1 MWRAVV
7 SQPLDRTSDIQQ
19 LGQLDEEAGEFWRT
33 NIFQIASNG
42 DNLSAFEPNRLFLNT
57 GQGKRFIDA
66 SFNSGANI
74 DSDSRSVIAADI
86 NLDGKPDL
94 LVGSVGGGPL
104 RLFLNQVVTDNR
116 FLTLQLPEHS
126 GSLVGTRI
134 ILHTSSHLI
143 YRDLFPVNACL
154 GQAPINTTFGI
165 PVGTTVKKA
174 SIRWPNGKNITLAV
188 TEQNGALQIITE
200 E

>member
-1 MWRAVV
+1 M
-7 SQPLDRTSDIQQ
+7 SQPLDRTREIQQ
-19 LGQLDEEAGEFWRT
+19 LGELDEEAGEFWRT
-33 NIFQIASNG
+33 NIFQFGNSD

-57 GQGKRFIDA
+57 GKGKRFIDA

-104 RLFLNQVVTDNR
+104 RLFLNQVETDNR
-116 FLTLQLPEHS
+116 FLSLQLPEYS

-154 GQAPINTTFGI
+154 GQSPINTTFGI
-165 PVGTTVKKA
+165 PAGATVDRA
-174 SIRWPNGKNITLAV
+174 TIRWPNGNTISGAV
-188 TEQNGALQIITE
+188 SEQNGALQFITE

>member
-1 MWRAVV
+1 V
-7 SQPLDRTSDIQQ
+7 SQPLDRTSEIQQ
-19 LGQLDEEAGEFWRT
+19 LGELDEEAGEFWRT
-33 NIFQIASNG
+33 NVFQFANSD
-42 DNLSAFEPNRLFLNT
+42 DNLSAFEPNRLFLNA

-74 DSDSRSVIAADI
+74 DSDSRSVIATDI

-104 RLFLNQVVTDNR
+104 RLFLNQVETDNR
-116 FLTLQLPEHS
+116 FLNLQLPVYS

-154 GQAPINTTFGI
+154 GQSPINTTFGI
-165 PVGTTVKKA
+165 PAGATVDRA
-174 SIRWPNGKNITLAV
+174 TIRWPNGNTISGAV
-188 TEQNGALQIITE
+188 SEQNGALQIITE

>member
-1 MWRAVV
+1 M
-7 SQPLDRTSDIQQ
+7 SQPLDRTSEIQQ
-19 LGQLDEEAGEFWRT
+19 LGELDEEAGEFWRT
-33 NIFQIASNG
+33 NVFQFANSD

-104 RLFLNQVVTDNR
+104 RLFLNQVETDNR
-116 FLTLQLPEHS
+116 FLSLQLPEYS
-126 GSLVGTRI
+126 GSFVGTRI

-154 GQAPINTTFGI
+154 GQSPINTTFGI
-165 PVGTTVKKA
+165 PAGATVDRA
-174 SIRWPNGKNITLAV
+174 TIRWPNGNTISGAV
-188 TEQNGALQIITE
+188 SEQNGALQIITE

>member
-1 MWRAVV
+1 V
-7 SQPLDRTSDIQQ
+7 SQPLDRTSEIQQ
-19 LGQLDEEAGEFWRT
+19 LGELDEEAGEFWRT
-33 NIFQIASNG
+33 NVFQFANSD
-42 DNLSAFEPNRLFLNT
+42 DNLSAFEPNRLFLNA
-57 GQGKRFIDA
+57 GQGRRFIDA

-74 DSDSRSVIAADI
+74 DSDSRSVIATDI

-104 RLFLNQVVTDNR
+104 RLFLNQVETDNR
-116 FLTLQLPEHS
+116 FLSLQLPEYS
-126 GSLVGTRI
+126 GSFVGTRI

-154 GQAPINTTFGI
+154 GQSPINTTFGI
-165 PVGTTVKKA
+165 PAGATVDRA
-174 SIRWPNGKNITLAV
+174 TIRWPNGNTISGAV
-188 TEQNGALQIITE
+188 SEQNGALQIITE

>member
-1 MWRAVV
+1 M
-7 SQPLDRTSDIQQ
+7 SQPLDRTSEIQQ
-19 LGQLDEEAGEFWRT
+19 LGELDEEAGEFWRT
-33 NIFQIASNG
+33 NVFQFANSD
-42 DNLSAFEPNRLFLNT
+42 DNLSAFEPNRLFLNA

-74 DSDSRSVIAADI
+74 DSDSRSVIATDI

-104 RLFLNQVVTDNR
+104 RLFLNQVETDNR
-116 FLTLQLPEHS
+116 FLRLQLPEYS

-154 GQAPINTTFGI
+154 GQSPINTTFGI
-165 PVGTTVKKA
+165 PAGATVDRA
-174 SIRWPNGKNITLAV
+174 TIRWPNGNTISGAV
-188 TEQNGALQIITE
+188 SEQNGALQIITE

>member
-1 MWRAVV
+1 M
-7 SQPLDRTSDIQQ
+7 SQPLDRTSEIQQ
-19 LGQLDEEAGEFWRT
+19 LGELDEEAGEFWRT
-33 NIFQIASNG
+33 NIFQFANSD

-104 RLFLNQVVTDNR
+104 RLFLNQVETDNR
-116 FLTLQLPEHS
+116 FLSLQLPEYS

-154 GQAPINTTFGI
+154 GQSPINMTFGI
-165 PVGTTVKKA
+165 PAGATVDRA
-174 SIRWPNGKNITLAV
+174 TIRWPNGNTISGAV
-188 TEQNGALQIITE
+188 SEQNGALQFITE

>member
-1 MWRAVV
+1 M
-7 SQPLDRTSDIQQ
+7 SQPLDRTSEIQQ
-19 LGQLDEEAGEFWRT
+19 LGELDEEAGEFWRT
-33 NIFQIASNG
+33 NIFQFANSD

-104 RLFLNQVVTDNR
+104 RLFLNQVETDNR
-116 FLTLQLPEHS
+116 FLRLQLPEYS

-154 GQAPINTTFGI
+154 GQSPINMTFGI
-165 PVGTTVKKA
+165 PAGATVDRA
-174 SIRWPNGKNITLAV
+174 TIRWPNGNTISGAV
-188 TEQNGALQIITE
+188 SEQNGALQFITE

>member
-1 MWRAVV
+1 M
-7 SQPLDRTSDIQQ
+7 SQPLDRTSEIQQ
-19 LGQLDEEAGEFWRT
+19 LGELDEEAGEFWRT
-33 NIFQIASNG
+33 NIFQFANSD
-42 DNLSAFEPNRLFLNT
+42 DNLSAFEPNRLFLNA

-104 RLFLNQVVTDNR
+104 RLFLNQVETDNR
-116 FLTLQLPEHS
+116 FLSLQLPEYS

-154 GQAPINTTFGI
+154 GQSPINTTFGI
-165 PVGTTVKKA
+165 PAGATVDRA
-174 SIRWPNGKNITLAV
+174 TIRWPNGNTISGAV
-188 TEQNGALQIITE
+188 SEQNGALQFITE

>member
-1 MWRAVV
+1 V
-7 SQPLDRTSDIQQ
+7 SQPLDRTSEIQQ
-19 LGQLDEEAGEFWRT
+19 LGELDEEAGEFWRT
-33 NIFQIASNG
+33 NVFQFANSD

-74 DSDSRSVIAADI
+74 DSDSRSVIATDI

-104 RLFLNQVVTDNR
+104 RLFLNQVETDNR
-116 FLTLQLPEHS
+116 FLNLQLPVYS

-154 GQAPINTTFGI
+154 GQSPINTTFGI
-165 PVGTTVKKA
+165 PAGATVDRA
-174 SIRWPNGKNITLAV
+174 TIRWPNGNTISGAV
-188 TEQNGALQIITE
+188 SEQNGALQIITE

>member
-1 MWRAVV
+1 V
-7 SQPLDRTSDIQQ
+7 SQPLDRTSEIQQ
-19 LGQLDEEAGEFWRT
+19 LGELDEEAGEFWRT
-33 NIFQIASNG
+33 NIFQFANSD

-104 RLFLNQVVTDNR
+104 RLFLNQVETDNR
-116 FLTLQLPEHS
+116 FLRLQLPEYS

-154 GQAPINTTFGI
+154 GQSPINMTFGI
-165 PVGTTVKKA
+165 PAGATVDRA
-174 SIRWPNGKNITLAV
+174 TIRWPNGNTISGAV
-188 TEQNGALQIITE
+188 SEQNGVLQFITE

>member
-1 MWRAVV
+1 M
-7 SQPLDRTSDIQQ
+7 
-19 LGQLDEEAGEFWRT
+19 
-33 NIFQIASNG
+33 
-42 DNLSAFEPNRLFLNT
+42 
-57 GQGKRFIDA
+57 
-66 SFNSGANI
+66 
-74 DSDSRSVIAADI
+74 
-86 NLDGKPDL
+86 
-94 LVGSVGGGPL
+94 
-104 RLFLNQVVTDNR
+104 VTDNR
-116 FLTLQLPEHS
+116 FLTLPLPAHS

-143 YRDLFPVNACL
+143 YRALFPVNACL

-174 SIRWPNGKNITLAV
+174 SIRWPNGKKITLVV

>member
-1 MWRAVV
+1 M
-7 SQPLDRTSDIQQ
+7 SQPLDRTSEIQQ
-19 LGQLDEEAGEFWRT
+19 LGELDEEAGEFWRT
-33 NIFQIASNG
+33 NVFQFANSD
-42 DNLSAFEPNRLFLNT
+42 DNLSAFEPNRLFLNA

-74 DSDSRSVIAADI
+74 DSDSRSVIATDI

-104 RLFLNQVVTDNR
+104 RLFLNQVETDNR
-116 FLTLQLPEHS
+116 FLRLQLPEYS

-154 GQAPINTTFGI
+154 GQSPINMTFGI
-165 PVGTTVKKA
+165 PAGATVDRA
-174 SIRWPNGKNITLAV
+174 TIRWPNGNTISGAV
-188 TEQNGALQIITE
+188 SEQNGALQIITE

>member
-1 MWRAVV
+1 M
-7 SQPLDRTSDIQQ
+7 SQPLDRTSEIQQ
-19 LGQLDEEAGEFWRT
+19 LGELDEEAGEFWRT
-33 NIFQIASNG
+33 NIFQFANSD

-66 SFNSGANI
+66 SFNSGVNI

-104 RLFLNQVVTDNR
+104 RLFLNQVETDNR
-116 FLTLQLPEHS
+116 FLSLQLPEYS

-154 GQAPINTTFGI
+154 GQSPINTTFGI
-165 PVGTTVKKA
+165 PAGATVDRA
-174 SIRWPNGKNITLAV
+174 TIRWPNGNTISGAV
-188 TEQNGALQIITE
+188 SEQNGALQFITE

>member
-1 MWRAVV
+1 M
-7 SQPLDRTSDIQQ
+7 SQPLDRTSEIQQ
-19 LGQLDEEAGEFWRT
+19 LGELDEEAGEFWRT
-33 NIFQIASNG
+33 NIFQFANSD

-104 RLFLNQVVTDNR
+104 RLFLNQVETDNR
-116 FLTLQLPEHS
+116 FLRLQLPEYS

-154 GQAPINTTFGI
+154 GQSPINTTFGI
-165 PVGTTVKKA
+165 PAGATVDRA
-174 SIRWPNGKNITLAV
+174 TIRWPNGNTISGAV
-188 TEQNGALQIITE
+188 SEQNGVLQFITE

>member
-1 MWRAVV
+1 M
-7 SQPLDRTSDIQQ
+7 SQPLDRTIEIEQ
-19 LGQLDEEAGEFWRT
+19 LGDLDEEAGEFWRT
-33 NIFQIASNG
+33 NVFQFAEG
-42 DNLSAFEPNRLFLNT
+42 DDNLSAFEPNRLFLNT
-57 GQGKRFIDA
+57 GQGKQFIDA

-104 RLFLNQVVTDNR
+104 RLFLNQVETDNR
-116 FLTLQLPEHS
+116 FLSLQLPEYS

-154 GQAPINTTFGI
+154 GQSPINTTFGI
-165 PVGTTVKKA
+165 PAGATVDRA
-174 SIRWPNGKNITLAV
+174 TIRWPNGNTISGAV
-188 TEQNGALQIITE
+188 SEQNGALQFITE

>member
-1 MWRAVV
+1 V
-7 SQPLDRTSDIQQ
+7 SQPLDRTSEIQQ
-19 LGQLDEEAGEFWRT
+19 LGELDEEAGEFWRT
-33 NIFQIASNG
+33 NVFQFANSD
-42 DNLSAFEPNRLFLNT
+42 DNLSAFEPNRLFLNA

-74 DSDSRSVIAADI
+74 DSDSRSVIATDI

-104 RLFLNQVVTDNR
+104 RLFLNQVETDNR
-116 FLTLQLPEHS
+116 FLSLQLPEYS

-154 GQAPINTTFGI
+154 GQSPINTTFGI
-165 PVGTTVKKA
+165 PAGATVDRA
-174 SIRWPNGKNITLAV
+174 TIRWPNGNTISGAV
-188 TEQNGALQIITE
+188 SEQNGALQFITE

>member
-1 MWRAVV
+1 M
-7 SQPLDRTSDIQQ
+7 SQPLDRTSEIQQ
-19 LGQLDEEAGEFWRT
+19 LGELDEEAGEFWRT
-33 NIFQIASNG
+33 NIFQFANSD

-104 RLFLNQVVTDNR
+104 RLFLNQVETDNR
-116 FLTLQLPEHS
+116 FLSLQLPEYS

-154 GQAPINTTFGI
+154 GQSPINTTFGI
-165 PVGTTVKKA
+165 PAGVTVDRGT
-174 SIRWPNGKNITLAV
+174 IRWPNGNTISGAV
-188 TEQNGALQIITE
+188 SEQNGALQFITE

>member
-1 MWRAVV
+1 M
-7 SQPLDRTSDIQQ
+7 SQPLDRTIEIEQ
-19 LGQLDEEAGEFWRT
+19 LGDLDEEAGEFWRT
-33 NIFQIASNG
+33 NVFQFAEG
-42 DNLSAFEPNRLFLNT
+42 EDNLSAFERNRLFLNT

-74 DSDSRSVIAADI
+74 DSDSRSVIATDI

-104 RLFLNQVVTDNR
+104 RLFLNQVKTDNR
-116 FLTLQLPEHS
+116 FLRLQLPEYS
-126 GSLVGTRI
+126 GSWVGTRI

-154 GQAPINTTFGI
+154 AQAPINTTFGI
-165 PVGTTVKKA
+165 PAGTTVNRA
-174 SIRWPNGKNITLAV
+174 SIRWPNGKTISGSIS
-188 TEQNGALQIITE
+188 EQNGALQLITE
-200 E
+200 N

>member
-1 MWRAVV
+1 V
-7 SQPLDRTSDIQQ
+7 SQPLDRTSEIQQ
-19 LGQLDEEAGEFWRT
+19 LGELDEEAGEFWRT
-33 NIFQIASNG
+33 NVFQFANSD

-104 RLFLNQVVTDNR
+104 RLFLNQVETDNR
-116 FLTLQLPEHS
+116 FLRLQLPEYS

-154 GQAPINTTFGI
+154 GQSPINMTFGI
-165 PVGTTVKKA
+165 PAGATVDRA
-174 SIRWPNGKNITLAV
+174 TIRWPNGNTISGAV
-188 TEQNGALQIITE
+188 SEQNGVLQFITE

>member
-1 MWRAVV
+1 V
-7 SQPLDRTSDIQQ
+7 SQPLDRTSEIQQ
-19 LGQLDEEAGEFWRT
+19 LGELDEEAGEFWRT
-33 NIFQIASNG
+33 NVFQFANSD
-42 DNLSAFEPNRLFLNT
+42 DNLSAFEPNRLFLNA
-57 GQGKRFIDA
+57 GQGRRFIDA

-74 DSDSRSVIAADI
+74 DSDSRSVIATDI

-104 RLFLNQVVTDNR
+104 RLFLNQVETDNR
-116 FLTLQLPEHS
+116 FLNLQLPVYS

-154 GQAPINTTFGI
+154 GQSPINTTFGI
-165 PVGTTVKKA
+165 PAGATVDRA
-174 SIRWPNGKNITLAV
+174 TIRWPNGNTISGAV
-188 TEQNGALQIITE
+188 SEQNGALQIITE

>member
-19 LGQLDEEAGEFWRT
+19 LGELDEEAGEFWRT
-33 NIFQIASNG
+33 NIFQIANSG

-74 DSDSRSVIAADI
+74 DSDSRSVIATDI
-86 NLDGKPDL
+86 DLDGKPDL

-104 RLFLNQVVTDNR
+104 RLFLNQVETENR
-116 FLTLQLPEHS
+116 FLSLQLPEYS

-154 GQAPINTTFGI
+154 GQSPINMTFGI
-165 PVGTTVKKA
+165 PAGTTVESA
-174 SIRWPNGKNITLAV
+174 TIRWPSGDTFSAEV
-188 TEQNGALQIITE
+188 SEQNGALRLTTKE
-200 E
+200 

>member
-1 MWRAVV
+1 M
-7 SQPLDRTSDIQQ
+7 SQPLDRTIEIEQ
-19 LGQLDEEAGEFWRT
+19 LGDLDEEAGEFWRT
-33 NIFQIASNG
+33 NVFQFAEG
-42 DNLSAFEPNRLFLNT
+42 EDNLSAFERNRLFLNT

-74 DSDSRSVIAADI
+74 DSDSRSVIATDI

-104 RLFLNQVVTDNR
+104 RLFLNQVKTDNR
-116 FLTLQLPEHS
+116 FLRLQLPEYS
-126 GSLVGTRI
+126 GSWVGTRI

-165 PVGTTVKKA
+165 PAGTTVNSA
-174 SIRWPNGKNITLAV
+174 SIRWPNGKTISGSIS
-188 TEQNGALQIITE
+188 EENGALQMITE
-200 E
+200 N

>member
-1 MWRAVV
+1 M
-7 SQPLDRTSDIQQ
+7 SQPLDRTSEIQQ
-19 LGQLDEEAGEFWRT
+19 LGELDEEAGEFWRT
-33 NIFQIASNG
+33 NIFQFANSD

-104 RLFLNQVVTDNR
+104 RLFLNQVETDNR
-116 FLTLQLPEHS
+116 FLRLQLPEYS

-154 GQAPINTTFGI
+154 GQSPINMTFGI
-165 PVGTTVKKA
+165 PAGATVDRA
-174 SIRWPNGKNITLAV
+174 TIRWPNGNTISGAV
-188 TEQNGALQIITE
+188 SEQNGVLQFITE

>member
-1 MWRAVV
+1 M
-7 SQPLDRTSDIQQ
+7 SQPLDRTSEIQQ
-19 LGQLDEEAGEFWRT
+19 LGELDEEAGEFWRT
-33 NIFQIASNG
+33 NIFQFANSD
-42 DNLSAFEPNRLFLNT
+42 DNLSAFEPNRLFLNA

-104 RLFLNQVVTDNR
+104 RLFLNQVETDNR
-116 FLTLQLPEHS
+116 FLRLQLPEYS

-154 GQAPINTTFGI
+154 GQSPINMTFGI
-165 PVGTTVKKA
+165 PAGATVDRA
-174 SIRWPNGKNITLAV
+174 TIRWPNGNTISGAV
-188 TEQNGALQIITE
+188 SEQNGVLQFITE

>member
-1 MWRAVV
+1 V
-7 SQPLDRTSDIQQ
+7 SQPLDRTSEIQQ
-19 LGQLDEEAGEFWRT
+19 LGELDEEAGEFWRT
-33 NIFQIASNG
+33 NIFQFANSD

-104 RLFLNQVVTDNR
+104 RLFLNQVETDNR
-116 FLTLQLPEHS
+116 FLRLQLPEYS

-154 GQAPINTTFGI
+154 GQSPINMTFGI
-165 PVGTTVKKA
+165 PAGATVDRA
-174 SIRWPNGKNITLAV
+174 TIRWPNGNTISGAV
-188 TEQNGALQIITE
+188 SEQNGALQFITE

>member
-1 MWRAVV
+1 M
-7 SQPLDRTSDIQQ
+7 SQPLDRTSEIQQ
-19 LGQLDEEAGEFWRT
+19 LGELDEEAGEFWRT
-33 NIFQIASNG
+33 NIFQFANSD

-74 DSDSRSVIAADI
+74 DSDSRSVIATDI

-104 RLFLNQVVTDNR
+104 RLFLNQVETDNR
-116 FLTLQLPEHS
+116 FLSLQLPEYS

-154 GQAPINTTFGI
+154 GQSPINTTFGI
-165 PVGTTVKKA
+165 PAGATVDRA
-174 SIRWPNGKNITLAV
+174 TIRWPNGNTISGAV
-188 TEQNGALQIITE
+188 SEQNGALQIITE

>member
-1 MWRAVV
+1 M
-7 SQPLDRTSDIQQ
+7 SQPLDRTSEIQQ
-19 LGQLDEEAGEFWRT
+19 LGELDEEAGEFWRT
-33 NIFQIASNG
+33 NIFQFANSD

-104 RLFLNQVVTDNR
+104 RLFLNQVETDNR
-116 FLTLQLPEHS
+116 FLSLQLPEYS

-154 GQAPINTTFGI
+154 GQSPINTTFGI
-165 PVGTTVKKA
+165 PAGATVDRA
-174 SIRWPNGKNITLAV
+174 TIRWPNGNTISGAV
-188 TEQNGALQIITE
+188 SEQNGVLQFITE

>member
-1 MWRAVV
+1 M
-7 SQPLDRTSDIQQ
+7 SQPLDRTSEIQQ
-19 LGQLDEEAGEFWRT
+19 LGELDEEAGEFWRT
-33 NIFQIASNG
+33 NVFQFANSD

-104 RLFLNQVVTDNR
+104 RLFLNQVETDNR
-116 FLTLQLPEHS
+116 FLRLQLPEYS

-154 GQAPINTTFGI
+154 GQSPINMTFGI
-165 PVGTTVKKA
+165 PAGATVDRA
-174 SIRWPNGKNITLAV
+174 TIRWPNGNTISGAV
-188 TEQNGALQIITE
+188 SEQNGVLQFITE

>member
-1 MWRAVV
+1 M
-7 SQPLDRTSDIQQ
+7 SQPLDRTSEIQQ
-19 LGQLDEEAGEFWRT
+19 LGELDEEAGEFWRT
-33 NIFQIASNG
+33 NIFQFANSD

-104 RLFLNQVVTDNR
+104 RLFLNQVETDNR
-116 FLTLQLPEHS
+116 FLSLQLPGYS

-154 GQAPINTTFGI
+154 GQSPINTTFGI
-165 PVGTTVKKA
+165 PAGATVDRA
-174 SIRWPNGKNITLAV
+174 TIRWPNGNTISGAV
-188 TEQNGALQIITE
+188 SEQNGALQFISE

>member
-1 MWRAVV
+1 V
-7 SQPLDRTSDIQQ
+7 SQPLDRTSEIQQ
-19 LGQLDEEAGEFWRT
+19 LGELDEEAGEFWRT
-33 NIFQIASNG
+33 NVFQFANSD
-42 DNLSAFEPNRLFLNT
+42 DNLSAFEPNRLFLNA

-74 DSDSRSVIAADI
+74 DSDSRSVIATDI

-104 RLFLNQVVTDNR
+104 RLFLNQVETDNR
-116 FLTLQLPEHS
+116 FLSLQLPEYS
-126 GSLVGTRI
+126 GSFVGTRI

-154 GQAPINTTFGI
+154 GQSPINTTFGI
-165 PVGTTVKKA
+165 PAGATVDRA
-174 SIRWPNGKNITLAV
+174 TIRWPNGNTISGAV
-188 TEQNGALQIITE
+188 SEQNGALQIITE

>member
-1 MWRAVV
+1 M
-7 SQPLDRTSDIQQ
+7 SQPLDRTSEIQQ
-19 LGQLDEEAGEFWRT
+19 LGELDEEAGEFWRT
-33 NIFQIASNG
+33 NIFQFANSD

-104 RLFLNQVVTDNR
+104 RLFLNQVETDNR
-116 FLTLQLPEHS
+116 FLSLQLPEYS

-154 GQAPINTTFGI
+154 GQSPINTTFGI
-165 PVGTTVKKA
+165 PAGATVDRA
-174 SIRWPNGKNITLAV
+174 TIRWPNGNTISGAV
-188 TEQNGALQIITE
+188 SEQNGALQFISE